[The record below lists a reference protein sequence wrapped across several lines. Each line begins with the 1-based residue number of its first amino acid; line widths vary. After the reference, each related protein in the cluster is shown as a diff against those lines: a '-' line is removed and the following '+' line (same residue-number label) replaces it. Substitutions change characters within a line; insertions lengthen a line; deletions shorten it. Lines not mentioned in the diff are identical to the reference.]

1 VLVAPADVGGNNLEN
16 HSVLAFSLPQH
27 EFGEINALDLYLSRP
42 HVRNTS
48 IACHRSSVQILD
60 PFETRMGYGNGS
72 VLIWRALVTY
82 PRCYAGTMR
91 VAMNPFRLLL
101 ISVAGWLNQKQQE
114 ALDYLQEEN
123 RVLREQLGGRRL
135 RFSDDQRRRLAV
147 RDEKLGWRMLHDLR
161 TIVTPATLLVG
172 ITG

>member
-1 VLVAPADVGGNNLEN
+1 
-16 HSVLAFSLPQH
+16 
-27 EFGEINALDLYLSRP
+27 
-42 HVRNTS
+42 
-48 IACHRSSVQILD
+48 
-60 PFETRMGYGNGS
+60 MGYGNGS